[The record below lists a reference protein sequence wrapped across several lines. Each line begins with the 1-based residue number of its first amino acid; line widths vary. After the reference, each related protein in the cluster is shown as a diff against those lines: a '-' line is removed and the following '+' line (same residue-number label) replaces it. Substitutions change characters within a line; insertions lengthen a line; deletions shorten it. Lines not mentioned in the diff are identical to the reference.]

1 MFQILP
7 KIINT
12 LTKWI
17 ITNSNFQTVDT
28 SEFSFI
34 ALCHSET
41 TNKNVIY
48 IYIYIYNYFEK
59 MLNLGLDKLATECKS
74 KISFS
79 AYITQGSTN

>member
-48 IYIYIYNYFEK
+48 IYIYNYFEK

>member
-17 ITNSNFQTVDT
+17 VKNSNFQTVDT

-41 TNKNVIY
+41 TKKNVIY
-48 IYIYIYNYFEK
+48 IYNFEK
-59 MLNLGLDKLATECKS
+59 MLNLGFDKLATECKS
-74 KISFS
+74 KISFT

>member
-12 LTKWI
+12 LTKRI

-41 TNKNVIY
+41 TNKNV